1 MDNFLLVADP
11 FQESLYQ
18 INLANESIWR
28 LPMRRQQFSH
38 VAYDPVAEKLYWR
51 VGNNIRRANLD
62 GTAEEYVAGL

>member
-38 VAYDPVAEKLYWR
+38 VAYDPVAAKLYWR
-51 VGNNIRRANLD
+51 DYYYIRRAHLN
-62 GTAEEYVAGL
+62 GTAEEYIAGL

>member
-1 MDNFLLVADP
+1 MNNFLLVADP

-28 LPMRRQQFSH
+28 LPTGRRQFSH

-51 VGNNIRRANLD
+51 EDYYIRRANLD
-62 GTAEEYVAGL
+62 GTAEEYIAGL

>member
-28 LPMRRQQFSH
+28 LPMRRQQFSY
-38 VAYDPVAEKLYWR
+38 VAYDPVAEKLYWK
-51 VGNNIRRANLD
+51 VGRNISRTNLD
-62 GTAEEYVAGL
+62 GTAEEQIAGL